1 MRYRTLLAL
10 VAGSLAL
17 YSSTLMGQTPT
28 GSISGIVQDES
39 GAVIPGAKVTVTN
52 VDQGISRVVPTNSA
66 GRYQVPGLLPGNYEV
81 QAQMEGFQTEIRK
94 GIQLTVGLD
103 AVINL
108 PLRVGQVAQTTVV
121 TAQAPL
127 VETMSGTVSGLVDDR
142 AIRDLPLNGRSFEQ
156 LISLQSSTPVFR
168 NRTAGP
174 ATGRS
179 AAFGMSGGRAGSNVF
194 FTTVRL

>member
-1 MRYRTLLAL
+1 MWIRGS
-10 VAGSLAL
+10 AGSF
-17 YSSTLMGQTPT
+17 PP
-28 GSISGIVQDES
+28 IVRGGTRCRACFQ
-39 GAVIPGAKVTVTN
+39 AT
-52 VDQGISRVVPTNSA
+52 
-66 GRYQVPGLLPGNYEV
+66 YEV
-81 QAQMEGFQTEIRK
+81 QAQVEGFQTEIRK

-127 VETMSGTVSGLVDDR
+127 VETVSGTVSGLVDDR

-156 LISLQSSTPVFR
+156 LISLQSSTPTFR
-168 NRTAGP
+168 NRSAGP

-179 AAFGMSGGRAGSNVF
+179 AAFGMSGGRAGANVF
-194 FTTVRL
+194 LMG